1 MAGSIVRATFT
12 SFFEN
17 WLISQQIHLEDLQ
30 FLSESTNKDEEE
42 CKDLVAKVLSHY
54 QEYYQEKTK
63 LVNSDVFVCFS
74 PPWLTSFE
82 RSLLWISGFKPSMVF
97 PLVKN
102 SVGEFLSDEQSRR
115 IELVRAEI
123 TRGERDMEQA
133 MARIQE
139 SLAEPPI
146 FYLMKK
152 TGKLV
157 DGEVP
162 EFDTAMDDLKKSLAE
177 IIGDADDLR
186 ASVVRKIVEILSPV
200 QSVKI
205 LAAAAEFNF
214 KQENWVCRK
223 NQRLQIN
230 LHDH

>member
-1 MAGSIVRATFT
+1 MAGSIVQAIFT

-17 WLISQQIHLEDLQ
+17 WLILQQIHLEELQ

-42 CKDLVAKVLSHY
+42 CKELVAKVLSHY

-102 SVGEFLSDEQSRR
+102 SVGEFLSDEQSHR

-146 FYLMKK
+146 FYLMMQM
-152 TGKLV
+152 GKLV

-162 EFDTAMDDLKKSLAE
+162 GFDTAMDDLKKSMAE

-186 ASVVRKIVEILSPV
+186 ASAVRKILEILSPV
-200 QSVKI
+200 QSVKF
-205 LAAAAEFNF
+205 LAAAAEF
-214 KQENWVCRK
+214 QLQARK
-223 NQRLQIN
+223 LGLQKESMAANQSA
-230 LHDH
+230 